1 MDARSKERDHDR
13 PRSRSYQ
20 RSADLL
26 VKNLQLEWKHALERR
41 VWRRN
46 RPDLYNWKQEPNDA
60 GVGQYQL
67 LYVVIQ
73 PRINEW
79 IHRKWIPKQR
89 QWRNLRRPRAQHV
102 CPVPPSPRRNGS
114 LFCKEESF
122 QFYERSELSVKS

>member
-46 RPDLYNWKQEPNDA
+46 RPDLYKWKQEPNDA

-89 QWRNLRRPRAQHV
+89 QRRNLRRPRAQHV
-102 CPVPPSPRRNGS
+102 CLRPPSPRRNGS

-122 QFYERSELSVKS
+122 QFYERSELSVKR